1 MSSPVQG
8 RKGKGRDLEIQR
20 GKEEK
25 MEEEVNGR
33 RKKSENII
41 TAAKGL

>member
-1 MSSPVQG
+1 M
-8 RKGKGRDLEIQR
+8 EIQR

-33 RKKSENII
+33 RKKSEKII
-41 TAAKGL
+41 TTAKGL